1 MAELSYNDV
10 QRAVQEN
17 TRDIREHVIRMS
29 QQMQRFNNMYDTHIL
44 PMRQEII
51 GMRRQINA
59 TNIQVS
65 NVLARPLSHHA
76 SGIDPRMWQQLGNSI
91 HAIDSR
97 LVVMQ
102 KYLQEVS
109 EYMIVLADA
118 KPEDQRYQSP

>member
-17 TRDIREHVIRMS
+17 TREIREHVIRMS
-29 QQMQRFNNMYDTHIL
+29 QQMQRFNNLYDTHIL
-44 PMRQEII
+44 PMRQEIE

-65 NVLARPLSHHA
+65 NVLARPSITPQ
-76 SGIDPRMWQQLGNSI
+76 GMDPRMWQQIGNSI
-91 HAIDSR
+91 HALDAR

-109 EYMIVLADA
+109 EYIIVLSDS
-118 KPEDQRYQSP
+118 KPEDERYQST